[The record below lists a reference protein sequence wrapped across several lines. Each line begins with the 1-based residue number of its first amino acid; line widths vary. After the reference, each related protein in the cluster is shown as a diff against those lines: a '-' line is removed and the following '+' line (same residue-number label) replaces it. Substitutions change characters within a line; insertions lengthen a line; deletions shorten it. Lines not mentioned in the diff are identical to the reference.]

1 MTARRWKQSTD
12 FNGFTANYQ
21 MARYILIN
29 SFRGLLTIVFIS
41 MVVFSLARLQGDP
54 MDVLAPVGMREEDQD
69 ALRKMW
75 GLDRPLPEQY
85 VIFVESALRG
95 DFGSSYLYKSETAA
109 HIILQRLPASLYL
122 GIVATILTLVIGVP
136 LGILSAVKRGTIF
149 DTIGR
154 GFALFGQSVPEFWL
168 GIILI
173 WVVAVQ
179 VGPIPTS
186 GMSGWQSFILPSIV
200 ISIFGI
206 AALLRLFRS
215 AMLETLGTEYIKLAR
230 LKGLSEWRV
239 VCKHALKPAAIAPL
253 TFFGQLAVRM
263 ITGATVVEIVFAWP
277 GVGLLAYEAA
287 NARDFPI
294 VQALALFVAVC
305 VVVMNLLID
314 IAYAFIDPRVR
325 LGKGVAA

>member
-1 MTARRWKQSTD
+1 
-12 FNGFTANYQ
+12 

-29 SFRGLLTIVFIS
+29 SFRGLLTIVFVS
-41 MVVFSLARLQGDP
+41 VVVFLLARLTGDP
-54 MDVLAPVGMREEDQD
+54 MDVLAPTDMAPEDQA
-69 ALRKMW
+69 ALRTLW
-75 GLDRPLPEQY
+75 GLDKPIFDQY
-85 VIFVESALRG
+85 VIFVESAVKG
-95 DFGSSYLYKSETAA
+95 DFGPSYLYRSETAA
-109 HIILQRLPASLYL
+109 DVILSRLPASLYL
-122 GIVATILTLVIGVP
+122 GLVATILTIVVGVP

-168 GIILI
+168 GIVLI
-173 WVVAVQ
+173 WLVAVQ
-179 VGPIPTS
+179 IGPIPTS
-186 GMSGWQSFILPSIV
+186 GMGTWQSYILPSIV

-215 AMLETLGTEYIKLAR
+215 AMLDTLGTEYIKLAR
-230 LKGLSEWRV
+230 LKGLSEWWV
-239 VCKHALKPAAIAPL
+239 VCKHALKPASIAPL

-263 ITGATVVEIVFAWP
+263 LTGATVVEIVFSWP

>member
-1 MTARRWKQSTD
+1 V
-12 FNGFTANYQ
+12 
-21 MARYILIN
+21 ARYILIN
-29 SFRGLLTIVFIS
+29 SFRGLLTIIFVS
-41 MVVFSLARLQGDP
+41 VVVFALARLTGDP
-54 MDVLAPVGMREEDQD
+54 MDVLAPTDMSDEDQD
-69 ALRKMW
+69 ALRALW
-75 GLDRPLPEQY
+75 GLDRPLLDQY
-85 VIFVESALRG
+85 VIFVESAVRG
-95 DFGSSYLYKSETAA
+95 DFGPSYLYRSETAA
-109 HIILQRLPASLYL
+109 DVILDRLPASLYL
-122 GIVATILTLVIGVP
+122 GIVATILTIVVGVP
-136 LGILSAVKRGTIF
+136 LGILSAAKRGTIY
-149 DTIGR
+149 DAIGR

-179 VGPIPTS
+179 IGPIPTS
-186 GMSGWQSFILPSIV
+186 GMGTWQSYILPSIV

-263 ITGATVVEIVFAWP
+263 ITGATVVEIVFSWP
-277 GVGLLAYEAA
+277 GVGLLAFEAA

-294 VQALALFVAVC
+294 VQALALFVAAC
-305 VVVMNLLID
+305 VVVMNLMID
-314 IAYAFIDPRVR
+314 IAYAYIDPRVR
-325 LGKGVAA
+325 LGEGTAA

>member
-1 MTARRWKQSTD
+1 V
-12 FNGFTANYQ
+12 
-21 MARYILIN
+21 ARYILIN
-29 SFRGLLTIVFIS
+29 SFRGLLTIIFVS
-41 MVVFSLARLQGDP
+41 VVVFALARLTGDP
-54 MDVLAPVGMREEDQD
+54 MDVLAPTDMSDEDQD
-69 ALRKMW
+69 ALRALW
-75 GLDRPLPEQY
+75 GLDRPLLDQY
-85 VIFVESALRG
+85 VIFVESAVRG
-95 DFGSSYLYKSETAA
+95 DFGPSYLYRSETAA
-109 HIILQRLPASLYL
+109 DVILDRLPASLYL
-122 GIVATILTLVIGVP
+122 GIVATILTIVVGVP
-136 LGILSAVKRGTIF
+136 LGILSAAKRGTIY
-149 DTIGR
+149 DAVGR

-179 VGPIPTS
+179 IGPIPTS
-186 GMSGWQSFILPSIV
+186 GMGTWQSYILPSIV

-263 ITGATVVEIVFAWP
+263 ITGATVVEIVFSWP
-277 GVGLLAYEAA
+277 GVGLLAFEAA

-294 VQALALFVAVC
+294 VQALALFVATC
-305 VVVMNLLID
+305 VVVMNLMID
-314 IAYAFIDPRVR
+314 IAYAYIDPRVR
-325 LGKGVAA
+325 LGEGTAA